1 MSLYRKTN
9 VALQNE
15 HMTGTEKNG
24 NKNVALGKS
33 NVARKNEYIT
43 KSQENEEKMS
53 LAMSLTMSLANVAH
67 KRPTQNHCHNPNK
80 KAVHTYCLWGWYIK
94 GKPGVKEINI
104 EGGFLYLTQA

>member
-1 MSLYRKTN
+1 MALYEMRLLLDHVDCPSACTSQMSLYFVLKCRSTKDD
-9 VALQNE
+9 VAQE
-15 HMTGTEKNG
+15 
-24 NKNVALGKS
+24 
-33 NVARKNEYIT
+33 NEYIT

-53 LAMSLTMSLANVAH
+53 LANVAH
-67 KRPTQNHCHNPNK
+67 KYPTQNHNPNK